1 MFQKLP
7 KNTRFYA
14 LSAAN
19 PTESSWGTYCS
30 PDDVVQ
36 GKHIGSCLG
45 DLFSVNFIEDID
57 KSDVYGETL
66 AEQFESVKKL
76 TSLSQVMQWGD
87 ISFQDDKVSDFV
99 AAEKRDLNLRVLKPI
114 QRIGQMK
121 SEVAKMNSRT
131 MKLQSLSAIY
141 AREHSPEVFKDMMKE
156 MASMQQYD
164 SSFSKFD

>member
-7 KNTRFYA
+7 KDTRIYA

-57 KSDVYGETL
+57 KGNVNDESLKD
-66 AEQFESVKKL
+66 QFLIVKKL

-87 ISFQDDKVSDFV
+87 LSFQDNKVAEFV
-99 AAEKRDLNLRVLKPI
+99 AGAKKMSTNLRTIQPI
-114 QRIGQMK
+114 VRIGQK
-121 SEVAKMNSRT
+121 KPSEAAKMNSRT

-141 AREHSPEVFKDMMKE
+141 AREHSPVVFKEMM
-156 MASMQQYD
+156 
-164 SSFSKFD
+164 

>member
-7 KNTRFYA
+7 TNTRIYA

-45 DLFSVNFIEDID
+45 DLFSVNFLEDLD
-57 KSDVYGETL
+57 KGH
-66 AEQFESVKKL
+66 AREQSLNDHFQTVKKL
-76 TSLSQVMQWGD
+76 TNQSHVMQWGD
-87 ISFQDDKVSDFV
+87 LSFQSDKIGDFV
-99 AAEKRDLNLRVLKPI
+99 TGTQSVFGNLKFAFPFKKVDRL
-114 QRIGQMK
+114 Q
-121 SEVAKMNSRT
+121 SDSNKMNSRT

-141 AREHSPEVFKDMMKE
+141 SRDHSPEIFEQMVE
-156 MASMQQYD
+156 
-164 SSFSKFD
+164 

>member
-7 KNTRFYA
+7 NNTRIYA

-36 GKHIGSCLG
+36 GKHVGSCLG

-57 KSDVYGETL
+57 KGNVNDETL
-66 AEQFESVKKL
+66 KDQFQIVKKL

-87 ISFQDDKVSDFV
+87 LSFQDNKVGEFV
-99 AAEKRDLNLRVLKPI
+99 AGAKKTTTNLRAIKPI
-114 QRIGQMK
+114 LRIGQK
-121 SEVAKMNSRT
+121 KASEAAKMNSRT

-141 AREHSPEVFKDMMKE
+141 ARDHSPLVFKEMM
-156 MASMQQYD
+156 
-164 SSFSKFD
+164 